1 MLRVLIYSGARPMMK
16 RVMIG
21 VLLLVSIQVATAVA
35 APSQVTVLS
44 SNGYLNS
51 LGYYH
56 IVGEVQNTGSP
67 AVASVLVTATCYT
80 SGNTLLGT
88 SSSQTMIGILEPG
101 RKSPFDIALND
112 LIESA
117 RTDHYELAV
126 TYGQSPSLS
135 LGLQVVSST
144 KKVDSSGYLH
154 ISGTIKNN
162 SSAIAHE
169 TKVAATFYDS
179 TGKVVDAALSYSDP
193 TDINGGSKASFEIV
207 ILEKQ
212 RVVLVSSYSLEAESA
227 EYSAIPEFASAL
239 LVLPVVVLLALIVM
253 RRRAI
258 PVLT

>member
-1 MLRVLIYSGARPMMK
+1 MLGEPIYSGARSMMK
-16 RVMIG
+16 CLVIG
-21 VLLLVSIQVATAVA
+21 LLLLVSMQVATAVA
-35 APSQVTVLS
+35 DPGQVTVLS

-56 IVGEVQNTGSP
+56 VVGEVQNTGSST
-67 AVASVLVTATCYT
+67 VASVLVTATCYT

-101 RKSPFDIALND
+101 RKSPFDVALND
-112 LIESA
+112 LLQSA
-117 RTDHYELAV
+117 RTHHYELAV
-126 TYGQSPSLS
+126 TYGQSPSLP

-144 KKVDSSGYLH
+144 KKVDSAGYLH

-162 SSAIAHE
+162 GSAIAHE

-179 TGKVVDAALSYSDP
+179 AGKVVDAALSYSDP
-193 TDINGGSKASFEIV
+193 TDINGGAKASFEIM

-212 RVVLVSSYSLEAESA
+212 RVELVSSYSLEAESV
-227 EYSAIPEFASAL
+227 EYSAVPEFTSAL
-239 LVLPVVVLLALIVM
+239 LILPVVVLLALIVM

-258 PVLT
+258 PV